1 MLSDRPVIGAAVLDA
16 MPDPSSPSDSTH
28 WEIWEHWRQPHFKMQ
43 RMVRSS
49 HCVNWPLSARRSFE
63 RIVWVWHD
71 AVVEIESRVKKMG
84 SRKNSSQRPGRS
96 GLTRDMLLPL
106 PTEKVRALSLE
117 NHLALATVRGG
128 RGDLD
133 QVSCLVRVVYL
144 AFYLRDTTSA
154 GADFDLYR
162 RAEAALNACVTRAE
176 QGARCLLLDHELS
189 TVERLLVVHDEQL
202 AAAPWHRYLDAWKR
216 LQHYIVAGKRSPIA
230 VAAGT

>member
-1 MLSDRPVIGAAVLDA
+1 
-16 MPDPSSPSDSTH
+16 
-28 WEIWEHWRQPHFKMQ
+28 
-43 RMVRSS
+43 
-49 HCVNWPLSARRSFE
+49 
-63 RIVWVWHD
+63 
-71 AVVEIESRVKKMG
+71 
-84 SRKNSSQRPGRS
+84 
-96 GLTRDMLLPL
+96 MLLPL